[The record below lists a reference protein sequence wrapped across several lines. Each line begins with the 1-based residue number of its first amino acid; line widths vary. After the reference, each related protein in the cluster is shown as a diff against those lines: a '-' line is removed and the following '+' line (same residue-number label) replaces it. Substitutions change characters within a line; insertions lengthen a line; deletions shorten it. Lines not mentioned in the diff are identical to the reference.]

1 MIDGEPRCDFRF
13 IRAMEKAFGSSF
25 GGQNRTQFEPALKA
39 SEHAEALT
47 PPAGAE
53 HFAVSSSGSK

>member
-1 MIDGEPRCDFRF
+1 
-13 IRAMEKAFGSSF
+13 MEKAFGSSL